1 MPRVWRRFTLQHFQD
16 SVPGRVYAGLRRC
29 MQVRSHPEKRMAAKR
44 GTPSTFFF
52 FGPRKRGVRPHPPN
66 PLGYV
71 PAIQHQRLICTCNS
85 IEDAKRKCAWRCA
98 SQCLC
103 HPGHQIWYCTAK
115 NFRQRKI
122 SSKATV
128 RQFVR
133 NLFSSN
139 GSLVLSS
146 VVRFACLSVIFTLK
160 TVSDPT
166 LVVLRKI

>member
-1 MPRVWRRFTLQHFQD
+1 MCVCVRRHACQKF
-16 SVPGRVYAGLRRC
+16 Y
-29 MQVRSHPEKRMAAKR
+29 
-44 GTPSTFFF
+44 
-52 FGPRKRGVRPHPPN
+52 
-66 PLGYV
+66 LGEV
-71 PAIQHQRLICTCNS
+71 VFWQMHV
-85 IEDAKRKCAWRCA
+85 
-98 SQCLC
+98 
-103 HPGHQIWYCTAK
+103 YCTAK
-115 NFRQRKI
+115 KFRQRKI

-146 VVRFACLSVIFTLK
+146 VVHVACFSVIFTFM